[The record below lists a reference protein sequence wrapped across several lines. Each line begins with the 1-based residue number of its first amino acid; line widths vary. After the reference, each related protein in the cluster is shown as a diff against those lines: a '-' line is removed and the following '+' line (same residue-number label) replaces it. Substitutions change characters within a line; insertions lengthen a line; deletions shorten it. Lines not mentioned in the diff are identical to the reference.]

1 MRAPGRSAS
10 IERRY
15 EVKATDAVVGLT
27 PLHEAQRVV
36 LESTPV
42 LGLEKVSILDALGR
56 TLGEDIMAERDNPP
70 WDNSAMDGFAVR
82 WEDIKQEHPVQ
93 KPVTLAVI
101 EDVPAGRMPS
111 KTVGAGEAI
120 RIMTGAPIPQGADTV
135 LKVDDTE
142 PSADSV
148 RVFKPEPRG
157 ANIRPRGEDVR
168 KGDCIIAKGTT
179 IRPGE
184 AGMLAILAKSLVF
197 VHQRPRVAILSTGDE
212 LADLDERFSEE
223 KIINSNSYGIAAAVQ
238 EAGGIPLL
246 LGIARDTPA
255 ALEEKIVHG
264 LNADIL
270 VLSGGV
276 SMGDYDFTRAV
287 FRAIGAEMNFWKLA
301 IRPGQPLAFG
311 KIRGK
316 LAFGLPGN
324 PVSSMVT
331 FEQLVRPA
339 MLKMGGHRDCGR
351 PVVEAVF
358 QEKFSKR
365 PDRRHF
371 LRGILTREDGVFK
384 VRTTGDQGS
393 GILTSMVKA
402 NCLIDVAA
410 EVERLNPG
418 DLVTVQL
425 LTGEAWRSH
434 ADVARTSGHRLSCC

>member
-1 MRAPGRSAS
+1 MNN
-10 IERRY
+10 
-15 EVKATDAVVGLT
+15 LT
-27 PLHEAQRVV
+27 PLHEAQQTV
-36 LESTPV
+36 LDATVV
-42 LGLEKVSILDALGR
+42 LGLEKISLLDALGR
-56 TLGEDIMAERDNPP
+56 TLGEDIIAERDNPP

-82 WEDIKQEHPVQ
+82 WEDIKQDHAIQ

-111 KTVGAGEAI
+111 KTVGVGQAI

-135 LKVDDTE
+135 LKVEDTE
-142 PSADSV
+142 HTPSAV
-148 RVFKPEPRG
+148 RVFKPELRG
-157 ANIRPRGEDVR
+157 SNIRPRGEDVK
-168 KGDCIIAKGTT
+168 KGECIIAKGTP

-184 AGMLAILAKSLVF
+184 AGMLAVLAKSFVF
-197 VHQRPRVAILSTGDE
+197 AYQRPRVAILSTGDE
-212 LADLDERFSEE
+212 LADLDERFSDE
-223 KIINSNSYGIAAAVQ
+223 KIINSNSYGMAAAVQ

-246 LGIARDTPA
+246 LGIARDTQA
-255 ALEEKIVHG
+255 ALKEKISQG

-276 SMGDYDFTRAV
+276 SMGDYDFTKAV
-287 FRAIGAEMNFWKLA
+287 FHEIGAEMNFWKLA

-311 KIRGK
+311 KIQGK

-339 MLKMGGHRDCGR
+339 MLKMGGRRSYGR

-371 LRGILTREDGVFK
+371 LRGVLSREDGVFK

-402 NCLIDVAA
+402 NCLIDVPV
-410 EVERLNPG
+410 EIERLNPG

-425 LTGEAWRSH
+425 LSGETWLTKAEQGR
-434 ADVARTSGHRLSCC
+434 ADGHRLSCC

>member
-1 MRAPGRSAS
+1 
-10 IERRY
+10 
-15 EVKATDAVVGLT
+15 VKAADATSGLT
-27 PLHEAQRVV
+27 PLHEAQKVV
-36 LESTPV
+36 LDATSV
-42 LGLEKVSILDALGR
+42 LGLEKISILESLGR
-56 TLGEDIMAERDNPP
+56 VLGEDVVAERDNPP

-82 WEDIKQEHPVQ
+82 WEDIKQEHAVQ

-101 EDVPAGRMPS
+101 EDVPAGKMPS
-111 KTVGAGEAI
+111 KAVGAGQAI
-120 RIMTGAPIPQGADTV
+120 RIMTGAPIPRGADTV
-135 LKVDDTE
+135 LKVEDTE
-142 PSADSV
+142 HTPDSV
-148 RVFKPEPRG
+148 RVFKPEARG
-157 ANIRPRGEDVR
+157 ANIRPQGEDVK
-168 KGDCIIAKGTT
+168 KGDCIIAKGTR

-184 AGMLAILAKSLVF
+184 AGMLAILAKSFVF
-197 VHQRPRVAILSTGDE
+197 AYQRPRVAILSTGDE

-255 ALEEKIVHG
+255 ALKEKISHG

-276 SMGDYDFTRAV
+276 SMGDYDFTKAV
-287 FRAIGAEMNFWKLA
+287 FRDLGAEMNFWKLA

-311 KIRGK
+311 KIQGK

-339 MLKMGGHRDCGR
+339 MLKMSGHRSYGR
-351 PVVEAVF
+351 PVVQAEF

-365 PDRRHF
+365 TDRRHF
-371 LRGILTREDGVFK
+371 LRGILTREDGLFK

-402 NCLIDVAA
+402 NCLIDVPV

-418 DLVTVQL
+418 DQVTVQL
-425 LTGEAWRSH
+425 LSGEAWLAKTEHVH
-434 ADVARTSGHRLSCC
+434 AGGHRLSCC

>member
-1 MRAPGRSAS
+1 MNN
-10 IERRY
+10 
-15 EVKATDAVVGLT
+15 LT
-27 PLHEAQRVV
+27 PLHEAQRIV
-36 LESTPV
+36 LDATAV
-42 LGLEKVSILDALGR
+42 LGLEKISLLDALGR
-56 TLGEDIMAERDNPP
+56 TIGEDIVAERDNPP

-82 WEDIKQEHPVQ
+82 WEDIKQEHAIQ

-111 KTVGAGEAI
+111 KSVGPGQAI

-135 LKVDDTE
+135 LKVEDTE
-142 PSADSV
+142 QTSDTV

-157 ANIRPRGEDVR
+157 SNIRPRGEDVK
-168 KGDCIIAKGTT
+168 KGECIIAKGTP

-184 AGMLAILAKSLVF
+184 AGMLAVLAKSFLF
-197 VHQRPRVAILSTGDE
+197 AYQRPRVAILSTGDE
-212 LADLDERFSEE
+212 LADLDERFSDE

-246 LGIARDTPA
+246 LGIAKDTQA
-255 ALEEKIVHG
+255 ALKEKISQG

-276 SMGDYDFTRAV
+276 SMGDYDFTKAV
-287 FRAIGAEMNFWKLA
+287 FREIGAEMNFWKLA

-311 KIRGK
+311 KIQGK

-339 MLKMGGHRDCGR
+339 LLKMGGRRSYGR
-351 PVVEAVF
+351 PVVDAVF
-358 QEKFSKR
+358 QETFSKR

-384 VRTTGDQGS
+384 VRTTGGQGS

-402 NCLIDVAA
+402 NCLIDVPV
-410 EVERLNPG
+410 EVERLAPG

-425 LTGEAWRSH
+425 LSGEAWLTKMEQVS
-434 ADVARTSGHRLSCC
+434 AGGHRPSCC